1 MPGNQ
6 KLRTN
11 CSPTDTVEETMRRLK
26 IEDTGGNGRVD
37 DDSET
42 YPDRPGEPNCIYFL
56 RTGSC
61 GFGSNCRYNH
71 PSTGGQ
77 VYDGKNTSE
86 LPERAGQ
93 PDCVYYLKTGTC
105 KYGSACKYHHPKDK
119 PSDIVM
125 NALGLPMRQG
135 EKSCPYYMRTGS
147 CKYGSACKFH
157 HPQPFEGSG
166 GSSSGTTPAGELSGA
181 SLPKATYFANSLQLP
196 QSYMP
201 LYVSSPQGW
210 NTYMVGILFIANG
223 QIPASY
229 LPERP
234 DQPECRYFMNY
245 GSCKYGSDCK
255 YHHPRDKVLASGT
268 IGPLGLPL
276 RPGQTVCSYYS
287 FYGLCK
293 YGPTCKFDHP
303 LEGYP
308 YACSAYGL
316 NGPPLSTVYP
326 DPGPYQ
332 RMPMSD
338 PKSSKSGDWV
348 KKKGPTASNSD
359 DNKKDEANE
368 KDWLEKKDS
377 QEPSSEVV
385 IQNGLE

>member
-6 KLRTN
+6 KLRKN
-11 CSPTDTVEETMRRLK
+11 CSPTDSLEETMRRLK

-37 DDSET
+37 DDPET

-61 GFGSNCRYNH
+61 GFGSNCRFNH

-93 PDCVYYLKTGTC
+93 PDCGYYLKTGTC

-157 HPQPFEGSG
+157 HPQPLEGPG
-166 GSSSGTTPAGELSGA
+166 GSSSSVGEL
-181 SLPKATYFANSLQLP
+181 SLPKATYIAGSLQLP
-196 QSYMP
+196 PSYMP

-210 NTYMVGILFIANG
+210 NTYMGSVSPLPVNG

-276 RPGQTVCSYYS
+276 RPGQTVCSFYS

-308 YACSAYGL
+308 NAYNAQYGL
-316 NGPPLSTVYP
+316 SGHTLSPVYSN
-326 DPGPYQ
+326 PGPYR
-332 RMPMSD
+332 RMSMSD

-348 KKKGPTASNSD
+348 KKGPTASNND
-359 DNKKDEANE
+359 DKKNDDANTKDSHEE
-368 KDWLEKKDS
+368 KEKDS